1 MAISDALLEYL
12 NEYEEHSSEIDNN
25 PSDEIED
32 ALSMS
37 FASDSKS
44 KEAEKK
50 PAVKEKQP
58 ISKSQIHQQAHSIK
72 RQPTATAEL
81 GEQPVIQQQTYQQH
95 AVQQR
100 NQAQQSTPQNS
111 YHQQQQVAQSPIRQ
125 TQHQQ
130 NTSAS
135 TNKRSKLKLN
145 VNKKQDN
152 ARQVSPKTKQPHK
165 FIETQSDAEIEA
177 LFKSFDESL
186 SDPEEASVESTS
198 TKAAESTSSNSA
210 ANIDEFLRLVKE
222 KQAREA
228 AEKLQKQKPKAI
240 QNTFA
245 NKPKIDA
252 NEYEQ
257 RQSYF
262 EEQDEEVINTISS
275 ALSKEHKDEEKPSVA
290 ELIQQSET
298 CYIDEWMA
306 VYEKGLKSRKT
317 NETAM
322 KIKKGRFRI
331 DSEHRIV
338 ILADK
343 RTDGKSADQLLN
355 ERWI

>member
-37 FASDSKS
+37 FASDNKS

-58 ISKSQIHQQAHSIK
+58 ISKSQIHQQSHPIK

-81 GEQPVIQQQTYQQH
+81 GEQPVIQQQEYQQH
-95 AVQQR
+95 TVQQR
-100 NQAQQSTPQNS
+100 NQVQQPTPQNN

-130 NTSAS
+130 NISTS

-198 TKAAESTSSNSA
+198 TKAAESISSNSA
-210 ANIDEFLRLVKE
+210 ANIDEFIRLVKE

>member
-37 FASDSKS
+37 FASDNKS

-50 PAVKEKQP
+50 HAVKEKQS
-58 ISKSQIHQQAHSIK
+58 ISKNQIHQQANPIK

-81 GEQPVIQQQTYQQH
+81 GKQPVIQQQEYQQH

-100 NQAQQSTPQNS
+100 NKAQQSTPQNS
-111 YHQQQQVAQSPIRQ
+111 YHQQQQVAQSLISQ
-125 TQHQQ
+125 AQHQQ

-152 ARQVSPKTKQPHK
+152 ARQVSPKPKQPHK

-186 SDPEEASVESTS
+186 SDHEEASVESTS

-228 AEKLQKQKPKAI
+228 AEKQQQKPKVI

-355 ERWI
+355 EKWI

>member
-37 FASDSKS
+37 FASGNKN

-50 PAVKEKQP
+50 PAVKEKQS
-58 ISKSQIHQQAHSIK
+58 ISKNQIHQQANPIK

-81 GEQPVIQQQTYQQH
+81 GKQPVIQQQEYQQH

-100 NQAQQSTPQNS
+100 NKAQQSTPQNS
-111 YHQQQQVAQSPIRQ
+111 YHQQQQVAQSLISQ
-125 TQHQQ
+125 AQHQQ

-152 ARQVSPKTKQPHK
+152 ARQVSPKPKQPHK

-186 SDPEEASVESTS
+186 SDHEEASVESTS

-228 AEKLQKQKPKAI
+228 AEKQQQKPKVI

-355 ERWI
+355 EKWI

>member
-37 FASDSKS
+37 FASDNKN

-50 PAVKEKQP
+50 PAVKEKQS
-58 ISKSQIHQQAHSIK
+58 ISKKQIHQQTHLIK

-81 GEQPVIQQQTYQQH
+81 RKQPAIQQTYQQH
-95 AVQQR
+95 AVHQR
-100 NQAQQSTPQNS
+100 SQPQQSTPQNS
-111 YHQQQQVAQSPIRQ
+111 YHQRQQVAQNPIRQ

-152 ARQVSPKTKQPHK
+152 VKQLSPKPKQPHE

-186 SDPEEASVESTS
+186 SDSEEASVENTS
-198 TKAAESTSSNSA
+198 TKTTESTSSNSA

>member
-37 FASDSKS
+37 FASDNKS

-50 PAVKEKQP
+50 PAVKEKQS
-58 ISKSQIHQQAHSIK
+58 ISKNQIHQQANPIK

-81 GEQPVIQQQTYQQH
+81 GKQPVIQQQEYQQH

-100 NQAQQSTPQNS
+100 NKAQQSTPQNS
-111 YHQQQQVAQSPIRQ
+111 YHQQQQVEQNLIRQ
-125 TQHQQ
+125 AQHQQ

-135 TNKRSKLKLN
+135 NNKRNKLKLN

-152 ARQVSPKTKQPHK
+152 ARQVSPKPIQPHK

-186 SDPEEASVESTS
+186 SDHEEASVESTS
-198 TKAAESTSSNSA
+198 TKVAESTSSNSA

-228 AEKLQKQKPKAI
+228 AEKQQKQKPKAT
-240 QNTFA
+240 QNTFV

-262 EEQDEEVINTISS
+262 EEQDEKVINTISS
-275 ALSKEHKDEEKPSVA
+275 ALSKEHKDEGKPSVA

-355 ERWI
+355 EKWI

>member
-37 FASDSKS
+37 FASDNKS
-44 KEAEKK
+44 KEAESK
-50 PAVKEKQP
+50 PAVKEKQS
-58 ISKSQIHQQAHSIK
+58 ISRSQIHQQAPSIE
-72 RQPTATAEL
+72 RQPTAEL
-81 GEQPVIQQQTYQQH
+81 RKQPVVQQQIYQQH

-100 NQAQQSTPQNS
+100 NQVQQSALQNS
-111 YHQQQQVAQSPIRQ
+111 YPQQQQVAQNSIRQ
-125 TQHQQ
+125 AQHQQ
-130 NTSAS
+130 STSAS
-135 TNKRSKLKLN
+135 INKRSKLKLN

-152 ARQVSPKTKQPHK
+152 IRQSSPEPKQPHK

-186 SDPEEASVESTS
+186 SDPEEASVESTN
-198 TKAAESTSSNSA
+198 TKTAESTSSNSA

-228 AEKLQKQKPKAI
+228 AEKQQQKPKAT

-262 EEQDEEVINTISS
+262 EKQDEEVINTISS
-275 ALSKEHKDEEKPSVA
+275 ALNKDHKDEDKPSVT